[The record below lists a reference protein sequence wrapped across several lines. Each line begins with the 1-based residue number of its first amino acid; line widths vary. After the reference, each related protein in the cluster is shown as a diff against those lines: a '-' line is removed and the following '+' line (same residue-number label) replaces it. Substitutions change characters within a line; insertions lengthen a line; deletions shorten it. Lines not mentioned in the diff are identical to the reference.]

1 MNKEWNINDI
11 ILNLSEV
18 QDMIDFLNIND
29 KDVIIE
35 YLENAI
41 LKLEAS
47 LLNFEDDS
55 KMKDSSMNIVND
67 LKYSLKLFKKEK

>member
-11 ILNLSEV
+11 ILNLSEA
-18 QDMIDFLNIND
+18 QDMIDFLNIDD

-47 LLNFEDDS
+47 VINFEDDS

-67 LKYSLKLFKKEK
+67 LKYSLKLFKNE